1 MHVRMWHATVSGGVI
16 GLLVGIALQIGIEIQ
31 PDRAMEHLAEE
42 FAPWSPP
49 QMMSILKPEPIP
61 LAVCVLF
68 AALGSFVYVVWS
80 RGQ

>member
-1 MHVRMWHATVSGGVI
+1 MNVRMWHATVSGGVI
-16 GLLVGIALQIGIEIQ
+16 GLLVALQIGSEIQ
-31 PDRAMEHLAEE
+31 QERHMEHLAEE

-49 QMMSILKPEPIP
+49 QMMSILKPEAIP

>member
-1 MHVRMWHATVSGGVI
+1 MNVRMWHATVSGGVI
-16 GLLVGIALQIGIEIQ
+16 GLLVALQIGSEIQ
-31 PDRAMEHLAEE
+31 QERDMEHLAEE

-49 QMMSILKPEPIP
+49 QMMSILKPEAIP